1 MTATMDLSDEWFN
14 EVAQLPE
21 PDRSAMLKWAEQ
33 QIVRRTSLA
42 SCATP
47 ADLARSVDPEYTITP
62 AIRYLAREVE
72 EATTTRRGRL
82 MITMPPQE
90 GKTSL
95 VAVWTVIRALQRN
108 PDTRIILASYS
119 QELAEQAAS
128 TARNLIQQYG
138 SDSIDPLTRLPGD
151 DYLGISLADDKSSA
165 AHWRIKGHKGG
176 LVAVGLNGT
185 ITGRPADLIIVD
197 DPLKGMTA
205 SDSAAERKR
214 VISTFQGDLTTRL
227 SATAPMILIQ
237 TRWNEADLAGWL
249 LARENEREKE
259 KLPRRWKYVNIPAQA
274 EAKIPDALD
283 RPHGEWMVS
292 ARGRTTSD
300 WEEIKRDVGERVFYA
315 LYQGMPTPTS
325 GGLFSPAW
333 FERYRVAA
341 TGHTSYRIVSVDP
354 AEKGTRDEAGIV
366 GVQSNDNGL
375 VMWTHD
381 WSGHMQSDEWARQAV
396 ILAISMKAQEITFE
410 AYTTEQT
417 YKRVIRQAWHDVR
430 DQARLIRRYRGNMD
444 LAAAELNL
452 SPRAPADPEKAL
464 HQLSGLEIPNQVDPP
479 FRIYGYR
486 GTGDKVARAT
496 GARQAAS
503 TGRLAILNQLP
514 ILERQAV
521 TWQQGQNSPDRMDAA
536 VNGYERIM
544 QLRGEKSVI
553 AVPGDRPMQA
563 RAGSVVASQLGSRM
577 MPPDSI

>member
-1 MTATMDLSDEWFN
+1 MTTMMEQDDWFDR
-14 EVAQLPE
+14 VQQLPE

-42 SCATP
+42 TCRTP
-47 ADLARSVDPEYTITP
+47 AELAQSVDPDYTITP
-62 AIRYLAREVE
+62 AIEYLANEAE
-72 EATTTRRGRL
+72 IATTTRRGRL

-95 VAVWTVIRALQRN
+95 VAVWTVIRALQRD

-119 QELAEQAAS
+119 QELAEQAS
-128 TARNLIQQYG
+128 TQARNIIQQHG
-138 SDSIDPLTRLPGD
+138 SDSVDPLTRLPGED
-151 DYLGISLADDKSSA
+151 KLGISLADDKSSA
-165 AHWRIKGHKGG
+165 SHWRIKGHRGG

-185 ITGRPADLIIVD
+185 ITGRAADLIIVD
-197 DPLKGMTA
+197 DPLKGMNA
-205 SDSAAERKR
+205 SDSPAERKR
-214 VISTFQGDLTTRL
+214 VIQTFQSDLLTRL
-227 SATAPMILIQ
+227 SATAPMVLIQ
-237 TRWNEADLAGWL
+237 TRWNEADLAGWI
-249 LARENEREKE
+249 LAQESEREKE
-259 KLPRRWKYVNIPAQA
+259 GLTHRWRYVNVPAQA
-274 EAKIPDALD
+274 EAKIPDALG

-292 ARGRTTSD
+292 ARGRTAED

-325 GGLFSPAW
+325 GGLFSPEW
-333 FERYRVAA
+333 FNRYRVAA
-341 TGHTSYRIVSVDP
+341 TGRTSYRIVSIDP

-366 GVQSNDNGL
+366 GVQSNDSGL

-381 WSGHMQSDEWARQAV
+381 WSGHMQSDEWARQGV
-396 ILAISMKAQEITFE
+396 ILALSMQAQEITFE

-430 DQARLIRRYRGNMD
+430 DQAKLIRRYRGNMD
-444 LAAAELNL
+444 LAAAELSL
-452 SPRAPADPEKAL
+452 SPRAPKDPAKAL
-464 HQLSGLEIPNQVDPP
+464 HQLSGLRIPDQVDPP
-479 FRIYGYR
+479 FRIHGYR

-503 TGRLAILNQLP
+503 TGRLAVLDQLP
-514 ILERQAV
+514 ILERQAI

-563 RAGSVVASQLGSRM
+563 RQGSPIAAQMGTVMSPGN
-577 MPPDSI
+577 SI

>member
-1 MTATMDLSDEWFN
+1 MTATMERDEWFDR
-14 EVAQLPE
+14 VAKLPE

-33 QIVRRTSLA
+33 QITRRTSLA
-42 SCATP
+42 TCATP
-47 ADLARSVDPEYTITP
+47 AELARSVDPEYVITP
-62 AIRYLAREVE
+62 AIEYLAREVE
-72 EATTTRRGRL
+72 DATTTRRGRL

-119 QELAEQAAS
+119 QELAEQAAAM
-128 TARNLIQQYG
+128 ARNIIAQYG
-138 SDSIDPLTRLPGD
+138 SDSIDPLTGLPGD
-151 DYLGISLADDKSSA
+151 DYLGISLASDKSSA

-205 SDSAAERKR
+205 SDSAAERKK
-214 VISTFQGDLTTRL
+214 VIATFQGDLTTRL

-249 LARENEREKE
+249 LAREDEREKE
-259 KLPRRWKYVNIPAQA
+259 GLERRWRYVNIPAQS

-283 RPHGEWMVS
+283 REPGEWMVS
-292 ARGRTTSD
+292 ARGRTISD

-315 LYQGMPTPTS
+315 LYQGMPTPTT
-325 GGLFSPAW
+325 GGLFSPSW

-341 TGHTSYRIVSVDP
+341 TGHTTYRIVSVDP
-354 AEKGTRDEAGIV
+354 AEKGTRDEAGII
-366 GVQSNDNGL
+366 GVQSNESGL

-396 ILAISMKAQEITFE
+396 ILALSMQAQEITFE

-430 DQARLIRRYRGNMD
+430 DQAKLIRRYRGNMD

-452 SPRAPADPEKAL
+452 SPRAPADPDKAL
-464 HQLSGLEIPNQVDPP
+464 HQLSGLKIPDQIDPP

-503 TGRLAILNQLP
+503 TGRLAILDQLP
-514 ILERQAV
+514 MLERQAV
-521 TWQQGQNSPDRMDAA
+521 TWQMGQNSPDRMDAA

-563 RAGSVVASQLGSRM
+563 RQGSAIVSQMGTLMTPRDM
-577 MPPDSI
+577 I